1 MAYSEDFREK
11 VVEAYENGE
20 GILEEIADRFSI
32 HMNTV
37 HRWVLLF
44 RETQSVTKRPH
55 GGGRQSILSQNDGY
69 HKLLE
74 LYQKQNNLTDE
85 EYSALLEKE
94 YGIQVS
100 RKTVNRAFSVLGVT
114 KKNNVPRKRTTARRS
129 ARTDFRVFGR
139 D

>member
-32 HMNTV
+32 HKNTV
-37 HRWVLLF
+37 HRWIQLY

-55 GGGRQSILSQNDGY
+55 GGGRQSLLGQNDGY
-69 HKLLE
+69 NKLLE
-74 LYQKQNNLTDE
+74 LYQKQNNLTDD

-100 RKTVNRAFSVLGVT
+100 RKTVNRAFAMLRIT
-114 KKNNVPRKRTTARRS
+114 KKK
-129 ARTDFRVFGR
+129 
-139 D
+139 